1 VIAAHAVDGNGAPL
15 AIVTTDPRP
24 RDELVMP
31 FSRVIAVNAAECSLA
46 LVRRIRQLVKDS
58 ATTTSAAAAA
68 AVEAE
73 AETAA
78 AADVDAGAT
87 PSPQDTFAQQEPAS
101 DSPDSSR
108 KDSSRGGAL
117 RAASA
122 GAAARAPPAAAPTVG
137 TVELVEPDP
146 ERSEEIVTLITDIAK
161 RAAATAS
168 AALSYTQ
175 PNRRAEWLERGIDAN
190 ACDIMQT
197 TAMNLPPRPG
207 TAGITEI
214 ERKGKP
220 VQWLVYVIASTLC
233 FRSSPFF
240 CQILLARPLSRCLSH
255 SLSRCA

>member
-1 VIAAHAVDGNGAPL
+1 MIAAHAVDGNGAPL

-31 FSRVIAVNAAECSLA
+31 FSRVVAVNAAECSLA

-58 ATTTSAAAAA
+58 ATATAAAAA
-68 AVEAE
+68 AAAAAAEAEAE

-78 AADVDAGAT
+78 AADVDAGAS
-87 PSPQDTFAQQEPAS
+87 PSPQDTSAQQEPAS

-122 GAAARAPPAAAPTVG
+122 GSAARAPPAAAPTVG

-146 ERSEEIVTLITDIAK
+146 ERSEEIVALITDIAK
-161 RAAATAS
+161 RAAATAN
-168 AALSYTQ
+168 AALSYTE

-220 VQWLVYVIASTLC
+220 VQWLVYVIALNLC
-233 FRSSPFF
+233 SGL
-240 CQILLARPLSRCLSH
+240 CT
-255 SLSRCA
+255 